1 MMEKLQ
7 AFVFLFTVVFAFM
20 VPTTIAL
27 GAPWS
32 SDNDTQIP
40 EASDY
45 TSERAKL
52 AEKASISVDGK
63 NSSRRSLAGCEP
75 TNPIDNCWR
84 CKPDWADNRQALAQ
98 CVKGFGTGTTG
109 GAGGEIY
116 KVTDPSDVDA
126 AAPVEGTLRWGVTR
140 ERPLWII
147 FERDMVINLIHELV
161 ITSDTT
167 IDGRGVKV
175 EICNGAGLSVYK
187 VKNVIVHGLYIHDI
201 KETKGGTIASGEG
214 KPGPRSEADGDAIK
228 VFGSTQVWID
238 HCSFAGGPDGLVDVT
253 MGSTLVTVSNCKFND
268 HDKVMLLGADDSHSE
283 DKIMKVTV
291 AYNKF
296 STGCVQRM
304 PRCRWGFFQV
314 VNNDYEK
321 WGLYAIGG
329 TSNPTILCQGNR
341 FVAPDDKNKKKV
353 TMRVGVEEAEWKKW
367 NWRSQDDLLLNG
379 AVFIDSGSDP
389 QLTPEEQAGMIPP
402 EPASTVETLTKD
414 AGFLVCSPGT
424 PC

>member
-1 MMEKLQ
+1 
-7 AFVFLFTVVFAFM
+7 
-20 VPTTIAL
+20 L